1 MRARVINLLFIPF
14 SFGTI
19 FANSELR
26 VKALQGNTD
35 SQLRLAFLA
44 LNESPPDFQKTK
56 QWLEM
61 AAVRGNSNACYML
74 GVLNSSKIA
83 TPINNE
89 KAKVWWHKGASLG
102 DKMCMER
109 LVRTLYEEKNYLQS
123 KAILDLMIEA
133 GKFDKFTKVWE
144 VKPEFIDL
152 DLEELSACTKD
163 MRIKWEFYRQTPTQ
177 DPFAINKSVES
188 LTLKNGEEFKGRT
201 INGIPNGFG
210 SLKKSGNRLY
220 IGNFENG
227 KPHGYGTLFNSDGL
241 ISFQGLWKKGTPIM
255 KSSL

>member
-1 MRARVINLLFIPF
+1 MRARFIKLLFIPL

-61 AAVRGNSNACYML
+61 AAVRGNSHACYML
-74 GVLNSSKIA
+74 GVLNSSQTA
-83 TPINNE
+83 TPTNNE
-89 KAKVWWHKGASLG
+89 KAKVWWHRGASLG

-109 LVRTLYEEKNYLQS
+109 LIEALYLEKNYLQS
-123 KAILDLMIEA
+123 KVILDLMSEE

-144 VKPEFIDL
+144 AKPEFSNL
-152 DLEELSACTKD
+152 DLKELSACTKD
-163 MRIKWEFYRQTPTQ
+163 MRKKWEFYRQTPTQ
-177 DPFAINKSVES
+177 DPFARNKSVES
-188 LTLKNGEEFKGRT
+188 ITLKNGERFKGRAL
-201 INGIPNGFG
+201 NGIPNGFG
-210 SLKKSGNRLY
+210 SIKKSGNGLY
-220 IGNFENG
+220 LGNFENG

-241 ISFQGLWKKGTPIM
+241 ISFQGLWEKGTPIM
-255 KSSL
+255 KP